1 MANRTPPPKPLHHTS
16 ESARR
21 ANQII
26 RGRTLLM
33 MLLLGVATFLVLF
46 WKLYDLQINQYN
58 ELQARAVHQ
67 QTREVSVNAS
77 RGTIYDKNHNILASS
92 TTAEKVIID
101 PMRIDQF
108 VQAKQEAQDEAAAK
122 AKEQGKTYVRKLIPD
137 QSYIAKGLARI
148 LELDQEK
155 IEEKMSHTSWE
166 YVVLRQKVEKET
178 ADEVRRFINGEID
191 PEGNDVDEDLRVSFT
206 GVYLDPDSKR
216 YYPYNAMAANVLGFV
231 NAENIGGVGLESKYD
246 DELSGDAGMTIFAKD
261 IQGQPLLFQYE
272 QYFDAENGN
281 DLVLTMDINVQIA
294 LEKGIESMLSKFDAA
309 NGGTGIVMDVNS
321 GAILGMA
328 SYPNYDSNQSGVLYE
343 GNEKLKS
350 KLEKQLEEIEKNR
363 DQYEAQDAAK
373 AAARAEAGVE
383 EPEEEVSSYEAAVT
397 KAKTDTLQTQW
408 RNKCVDSTYEP
419 GSTFKPITLAAALEE
434 GVINMNTTFDCSGSV
449 MVKGWD
455 KPFNCSRAAP
465 GHGHQSLKQA
475 VGNSCNPAFI
485 KIGQTLG
492 TSKFY
497 EYLKSFGLME
507 KTNVDMIGEVQGIF
521 ATEKNFNSNIVSLAS
536 YAFGQTFN
544 VTPLELIRAQAAC
557 VNGGYLYEPYVVEQV
572 LDNDGTVLRQ
582 HEAKCIRQVVSE
594 ETSAKVRECLEYV
607 VAEGT
612 GKNGQVAGYRI
623 GGKTGTAD
631 KTGTKTPSNPKGDI
645 VVSFMCFAPA
655 DDPQYIMLI
664 TMDTPSRTTGTF
676 PSGGNMVAPTASQ
689 IMSEILPVLGVE
701 PDYTADQL
709 AGADAAVP
717 HVVGMDLE
725 SARAKL
731 ENAGFTFRTV
741 GNGAEVTAQ
750 TPEGGAIVPNNASIV
765 LYLGEEKNNDL
776 RAVPNVMGLTAAE
789 ANQRLTNAGFI
800 MRVAGT
806 TSTDSGNVKAIS
818 QDREEGTELAP
829 GSVVTVRFGDNSVR
843 D

>member
-1 MANRTPPPKPLHHTS
+1 MANRSPKLPALHRKS

-33 MLLLGVATFLVLF
+33 MLVLGVGTFLLLF
-46 WKLYDLQINQYN
+46 WKLYDLQINQYD
-58 ELQARAVHQ
+58 EMTARAVHQ

-92 TTAEKVIID
+92 TTAEMVILD
-101 PMRIDQF
+101 PLRIDQF
-108 VQAKQEAQDEAAAK
+108 VKSQEEAQDEAAAS
-122 AKEQGKTYVRKLIPD
+122 AKEKGETYTRQPIRD
-137 QSYIAKGLARI
+137 QSYIARGLSRI
-148 LELDQEK
+148 LDIDQASIEK
-155 IEEKMSHTSWE
+155 KLENTESE
-166 YVVLRQKVEKET
+166 YVILRRKVEKEL
-178 ADEVRRFINGEID
+178 ADEIRKFVNGQIDEEGNEI
-191 PEGNDVDEDLRVSFT
+191 PEGQRRSLT
-206 GVYLDPDSKR
+206 GVHLNPDSKR

-231 NAENIGGVGLESKYD
+231 DVDNVGAVGLEVKYD
-246 DELSGDAGMTIFAKD
+246 DDLSGEAGMTVSAKNNK
-261 IQGQPLLFQYE
+261 GQPMLFQYE
-272 QYFDAENGN
+272 QYFDAENGS
-281 DLVLTMDINVQIA
+281 DLVLTLDINVQIA

-309 NGGTGIVMDVNS
+309 KGGTGIVMGVNS

-328 SYPNYDSNQSGVLYE
+328 SYPNYDSNQSGVLYD
-343 GNEKLKS
+343 EKLKS
-350 KLEKQLEEIEKNR
+350 KLEKQLAEMEEKRE
-363 DQYEAQDAAK
+363 
-373 AAARAEAGVE
+373 
-383 EPEEEVSSYEAAVT
+383 SYESEEGYEEAVG
-397 KAKTDTLQTQW
+397 KLKNDTLQSQW
-408 RNKCVDSTYEP
+408 RNKCIDSTYEP

-434 GVINMNTTFDCSGSV
+434 GAVNMNSTFDCSGSI

-455 KPFNCSRAAP
+455 KPFNCSRSS
-465 GHGHQSLKQA
+465 GHGHQILKEA

-485 KIGQTLG
+485 KIGQALG

-507 KTNVDMIGEVQGIF
+507 KTGVDMIGEAQGIF
-521 ATEKNFNSNIVSLAS
+521 AGEKDFNSNLVSLAS
-536 YAFGQTFN
+536 YSFGQTFN

-572 LDNDGTVLRQ
+572 LDGEGNVLRQ
-582 HEAKCIRQVVSE
+582 HEAKCIRQVISE

-607 VAEGT
+607 VASGT
-612 GKNGQVAGYRI
+612 GRNGQVTGYRV

-631 KTGTKTPSNPKGDI
+631 KTGTRTAANPKGDI

-655 DDPQYIMLI
+655 DDPQYIMLL

-717 HVVGMDLE
+717 NVVGQDLE
-725 SARAKL
+725 TAKAKL
-731 ENAGFTFRTV
+731 ENAGFAFRTV
-741 GNGAEVTAQ
+741 GSGAGVTAQ

-765 LYLGEEKNNDL
+765 LYLGEEKNNDR
-776 RAVPNVMGLTAAE
+776 RAVPNVTGMTAAE
-789 ANQRLTNAGFI
+789 ANQALTNAGFI
-800 MRVAGT
+800 MRVTGA
-806 TSTDSGNVKAIS
+806 TSTESGNVKAIS
-818 QDREEGTELAP
+818 QDREEGTELPP
-829 GSVVTVRFGDNSVR
+829 GSVITVRFGDGSVR